1 MVDIGSLVVVP
12 TEQALDIAWV
22 LIAAALVMFMQAGFS
37 SLESGMVRSKNS
49 INVAGKN
56 FADFCLTTGVFWVF
70 GFAVMFGASVGGLFG
85 SSGFFFSDS
94 APFLMA
100 FFFFQ
105 IGFAGTSTTIM
116 SGAVAERMRFSSYLI
131 AALVFSAAIYPVFGH
146 WAWGSLAGGEPG
158 WLEELGFI
166 DFAGSTVVHSVGGWM
181 ALAMVLILGPR
192 IGRFGKDSV
201 PIHGHDLPLVTLGV
215 FILWFGWIGFNGG
228 STLGLT
234 PDVPSIIVN
243 TVLAGAFGGL
253 TALALTW
260 WRDQRVD
267 VPTIMNG
274 SLAGLVGITAS
285 ANIVSTIDAV
295 AIGTIAGVVMYGVT
309 LLLERLEVDDVVG
322 AVPVHLAAGIW
333 GTLAVAVFG
342 ATEAWGGGSRLSQIG
357 VQAVGIF
364 FAFLWAF
371 GIGYIVMWLINRRF
385 PLRIDPEGEL
395 IGLNVAEHG
404 ASTEILDLLTDM
416 DAQRASNDFSE
427 PVRVEPHTE
436 VGQIAGQY
444 NRVIDDINERTAA
457 LQLLQRTAI
466 AANEAETIEQALQIA
481 LAEVCA
487 ATRWP
492 IGHVYLVDDDDANL
506 LIPTNIWQAE
516 HPERYVAFREETSST
531 PFRAG
536 DGLPGLVLA
545 RRQPVW
551 FDVSLDDP
559 DFPRTGVAREA
570 GLLTGLAFPVM
581 AGTEVVAV
589 LEFFSDLDQEPDPDL
604 LAVTASVGTQL
615 GRAVERRSSEQQR
628 FQTVV
633 DNMPA
638 MVLLRD
644 LEGRFILVNRG
655 YEEAYGVTND
665 EVRGR
670 TLFEIEPIAP
680 VYAEINVAQD
690 QRVIEEK
697 RTIEQELTVRI
708 GGKDRVF
715 ASVKFPIDDHAG
727 NIVAV
732 GGVELDITERKEH
745 EAELAELVRTVE
757 QARDQAM
764 AATQTK
770 SQFLASASHELR
782 TPLNAIMG
790 FTSLVKRH
798 TAGALDERDAE
809 NIDKILVSAENLLAL
824 INDLLD
830 LSRIEAGRQEVDPI
844 EFDVYPV
851 VAECVATIEPLIGP
865 DVELVTEGDRG
876 LSLYTDRDKL
886 RQILINLLSNA
897 VKFTD
902 QGTVTASMEARGSS
916 IVLKVIDTGIGI
928 PPEAIERV
936 FDEFQQQATEGRD
949 VQRGTG
955 LGLTISRRLARLLGG
970 DITVTSVV
978 GAGSTFTVSI
988 PARYQPSQ
996 ASAA

>member
-1 MVDIGSLVVVP
+1 MP
-12 TEQALDIAWV
+12 TDQALDIAWV

-56 FADFCLTTGVFWVF
+56 FADFSLTTGVFWVF

-85 SSGFFFSDS
+85 SSGFFFSES

-116 SGAVAERMRFSSYLI
+116 SGAVAERMRFSSYI
-131 AALVFSAAIYPVFGH
+131 VAALVFSAAIYPVFGH

-158 WLEELGFI
+158 WLEDLGFI

-192 IGRFGKDSV
+192 IGRFGKDAV
-201 PIHGHDLPLVTLGV
+201 PIHGHDIPLVTLGV
-215 FILWFGWIGFNGG
+215 FILWFGWFGFNGG

-234 PDVPSIIVN
+234 PDVPAIIVN
-243 TVLAGAFGGL
+243 TMLAGAFGGL
-253 TALALTW
+253 TALGLTG
-260 WRDQRVD
+260 WRDERVD

-295 AIGTIAGVVMYGVT
+295 MIGAIAGVVMYGVT
-309 LLLERLEVDDVVG
+309 QLLERLEIDDVVG

-333 GTLAVAVFG
+333 GTLAVALFG
-342 ATEAWGGGSRLSQIG
+342 ATEAWGGGSRLSQLW
-357 VQAVGIF
+357 VQGVGIF
-364 FAFLWAF
+364 FAFVWAF
-371 GIGYIVMWLINRRF
+371 GIGYVVMWLINRRF

-416 DAQRASNDFSE
+416 DAQVASSDFSE

-457 LQLLQRTAI
+457 LRLLQKTAA
-466 AANEAETIEQALQIA
+466 AANEAQTIEEAMQIS
-481 LAEVCA
+481 LEDVSA
-487 ATRWP
+487 AIGWP
-492 IGHVYLVDDDDANL
+492 IGHVYFVDEDDANL
-506 LIPTNIWQAE
+506 LLPTDIWRYE
-516 HPERYVAFREETSST
+516 EPERYAALREETST
-531 PFRAG
+531 TTFRAG
-536 DGLPGLVLA
+536 EGLPGSVLA
-545 RRQPVW
+545 SRQPSWLAVPA
-551 FDVSLDDP
+551 DAGD
-559 DFPRTGVAREA
+559 PRTQAAREA
-570 GLLTGLAFPVM
+570 GLRSGLAFPVM
-581 AGTEVVAV
+581 EGTEVAAV
-589 LEFFSDLDQEPDPDL
+589 LEFFSDVDQEPGDEL
-604 LAVTASVGTQL
+604 LAVMASVGTQL
-615 GRAVERRSSEQQR
+615 GRAVERLRSEQQR

-644 LEGRFILVNRG
+644 LEGRFILINRQ
-655 YEEAYGVTND
+655 YEAAYGVTND
-665 EVRGR
+665 EVRGL
-670 TLFEIEPIAP
+670 TLPEVDALTPGD
-680 VYAEINVAQD
+680 INPDISAAHD
-690 QRVIEEK
+690 REVIEHN
-697 RTIEQELTVRI
+697 RTIEHELTVRL
-708 GGKDRVF
+708 GDGDHVF
-715 ASVKFPIDDHAG
+715 ASVKFPINDHAG
-727 NIVAV
+727 RIVAV
-732 GGVELDITERKEH
+732 GGIELDITERKQY

-757 QARDQAM
+757 LARDQAM
-764 AATQTK
+764 SATQAK

-790 FTSLVKRH
+790 FTRLVQRH
-798 TAGALDERDAE
+798 TVGALDDRDTE

-830 LSRIEAGRQEVDPI
+830 LSRIEAGRQDVDPS
-844 EFDVYPV
+844 EFDVEPL
-851 VAECVATIEPLIGP
+851 VAECVGTLEPLVGSN
-865 DVELVTEGDRG
+865 VELVMDVDEG
-876 LSLYTDRDKL
+876 LSMYTDPDKV

-902 QGTVTASMEARGSS
+902 RGSVTAAVKARGND
-916 IVLKVIDTGIGI
+916 VVFEVADTGIGI
-928 PPEAIERV
+928 PPEALERV
-936 FDEFQQQATEGRD
+936 FDEFQQQATKGRD
-949 VQRGTG
+949 IQRGTG
-955 LGLTISRRLARLLGG
+955 LGLTISRQLARLLGG
-970 DITVTSVV
+970 DVTVASVV
-978 GAGSTFTVSI
+978 GGGSTFTVSL
-988 PARYQPSQ
+988 PARYQPPQ
-996 ASAA
+996 VSAA

>member
-1 MVDIGSLVVVP
+1 VP
-12 TEQALDIAWV
+12 TEQALDIAWI

-49 INVAGKN
+49 INVAGKT

-70 GFAVMFGASVGGLFG
+70 GFAVMFGASVAGLFG
-85 SSGFFFSDS
+85 SSGFLFSDR

-146 WAWGSLAGGEPG
+146 WAWGSLAGGDPG

-192 IGRFGKDSV
+192 IGRFGKDAV
-201 PIHGHDLPLVTLGV
+201 QIHGHDLPLVTLGV

-234 PDVPSIIVN
+234 PDVPAIIVN

-253 TALALTW
+253 AALGLTW

-285 ANIVSTIDAV
+285 ANIVSTMGAV
-295 AIGTIAGVVMYGVT
+295 AIGAIAGVVMYGVT
-309 LLLERLEVDDVVG
+309 LLLARLEVDDVVG

-342 ATEAWGGGSRLSQIG
+342 ATEAWGGGSRLSQLWIQG
-357 VQAVGIF
+357 VGIF
-364 FAFLWAF
+364 FAFIWAF
-371 GIGYIVMWLINRRF
+371 GIGYIIMWLINRRF

-436 VGQIAGQY
+436 IGQIAGQY
-444 NRVIDDINERTAA
+444 NRVIHDINQQTAA
-457 LQLLQRTAI
+457 LRLMQRTAT
-466 AANEAETIEQALQIA
+466 AANEAETIEEALKIS
-481 LAEVCA
+481 LEEVSA
-487 ATRWP
+487 AIGWP
-492 IGHVYLVDDDDANL
+492 LGHVYLVDEDDSNL
-506 LIPTNIWQAE
+506 LVPTDIWQSE
-516 HPERYVAFREETSST
+516 DPERYAAFLRETST
-531 PFRAG
+531 TTFRAG
-536 DGLPGLVLA
+536 DGLPGQVLA
-545 RRQPVW
+545 RRQPAWLAV
-551 FDVSLDDP
+551 FADARD
-559 DFPRTGVAREA
+559 PRTQAARKA
-570 GLLTGLAFPVM
+570 GLRAGVAFPVM
-581 AGTEVVAV
+581 AGTEVAAV
-589 LEFFSDLDQEPDPDL
+589 LELFSDLDQEPDSDWL
-604 LAVTASVGTQL
+604 NVMASVGTQL
-615 GRAVERRSSEQQR
+615 GRAVERLRSEQQR

-638 MVLLRD
+638 MVMLRD
-644 LEGRFILVNRG
+644 LEGRFILINRQ
-655 YEEAYGVTND
+655 YEEVYGVSND
-665 EVRGR
+665 DVRGR
-670 TLFEIEPIAP
+670 TFLEVDAMSPIDML
-680 VYAEINVAQD
+680 AEETVAHD
-690 QRVIEEK
+690 QQVIENNQ
-697 RTIEQELTVRI
+697 TIEQELAIRI
-708 GGKDRVF
+708 GSKDHVF
-715 ASVKFPIDDHAG
+715 AAVKFPINDHAG
-727 NIVAV
+727 KIVAV
-732 GGVELDITERKEH
+732 GGVELDITDLKQH

-757 QARDQAM
+757 MARDQAM
-764 AATQTK
+764 TATAAK

-790 FTSLVKRH
+790 FTRLVQRH
-798 TAGALDERDAE
+798 TAGALDDRDTE

-830 LSRIEAGRQEVDPI
+830 LSRIEAGRQDVDPS
-844 EFDVYPV
+844 EFDVEPL
-851 VAECVATIEPLIGP
+851 VAECLDTVEPLVGTN
-865 DVELVTEGDRG
+865 VELVMQVGGG
-876 LSLYTDRDKL
+876 LSMYTDHDKV

-902 QGTVTASMEARGSS
+902 NGNVTTAVELRGND
-916 IVLKVIDTGIGI
+916 VVFEVIDTGIGI
-928 PPEAIERV
+928 PQEALERV
-936 FDEFQQQATEGRD
+936 FDEFQQQPTAGRD

-955 LGLTISRRLARLLGG
+955 LGLTISRQLARLLGG
-970 DITVTSVV
+970 DVTVASVV
-978 GAGSTFTVSI
+978 GGGSTFTISL
-988 PARYQPSQ
+988 PARYEPPQV
-996 ASAA
+996 SAA